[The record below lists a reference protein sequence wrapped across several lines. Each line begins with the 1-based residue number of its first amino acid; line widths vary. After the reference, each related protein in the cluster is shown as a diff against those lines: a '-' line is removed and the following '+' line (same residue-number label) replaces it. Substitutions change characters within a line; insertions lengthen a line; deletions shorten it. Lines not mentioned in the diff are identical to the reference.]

1 VSALRAI
8 DDAVYRAEKAVVAA
22 LLVVMGVVVFLDVV
36 HRVGTR
42 AGSLLAS
49 PVFLAVAASVL
60 GVLAFRTR
68 GDERALVKGAALG
81 LGITAA
87 RALFLVALPNGLVWS
102 QTLALA
108 LTLWLG
114 LLGASLAAHERRH
127 LAMDVGSKLWPAAW
141 AGKVA
146 AVGHAIT
153 AAFCVLLLWL
163 GVRSV
168 MQHWDLWVATEG
180 AAGNLSG
187 LPIPKWF
194 PAMAVVYG
202 MAVIAFR
209 FGVDAVRAWN
219 GTLVDVGDDTLHQL
233 GISAPTEP
241 R

>member
-1 VSALRAI
+1 VSRLRAI

-22 LLVVMGVVVFLDVV
+22 MLALMGAVVFLDVV

-42 AGSLLAS
+42 TGSLLAS
-49 PVFLAVAASVL
+49 PIVVGVAASAL

-68 GDERALVKGAALG
+68 GDGHALAKGVALG
-81 LGITAA
+81 VGLTAA
-87 RALFLVALPNGLVWS
+87 RGLFLVALPNGLVWS
-102 QTLALA
+102 QTLALS

-114 LLGASLAAHERRH
+114 TIGASLAAHDRRH
-127 LAMDVGSKLWPAAW
+127 LAMDVGSKLWPASW

-146 AVGHAIT
+146 AVGHAAT
-153 AAFCVLLLWL
+153 AAFCVLVLWL

-168 MQHWDLWVATEG
+168 SAHWELWVATEG

-202 MAVIAFR
+202 MGMLAFR

-219 GTLVDVGDDTLHQL
+219 GQIQDVGDETLHQL

-241 R
+241 T